1 MNWVRLWHDMPTD
14 PKWRVV
20 AKRSGR
26 PLTEVLAV
34 FTLMLT
40 NAGANATERGTLEN
54 WSDEDVAAALDMEA
68 EHVTAIRDA
77 MQGKTLDGEKLTG
90 WKKRQPNREDGS
102 AERAKAWRERYRT
115 QPNAEKR
122 PDTDP
127 NKTREESTPLPSEQV
142 AAREEVKAKK
152 FDLSGVGVGWG
163 SPEPSV
169 EAMRAV
175 ARKLNIGDPGPIV
188 EAYRTWPS
196 RPPRNRDAHFR
207 TAAVTIFGNFT
218 PAQRAA
224 CQPLAEPE
232 PAIPKS
238 TARPSPQLA
247 ALLAKGNRHAH

>member
-14 PKWRVV
+14 PKWRVI

-40 NAGANATERGTLEN
+40 NAGANATERGTLDN

-68 EHVTAIRDA
+68 EHVTAIRGA

-102 AERAKAWRERYRT
+102 AERAKAWRERNRT

-122 PDTDP
+122 PDTE
-127 NKTREESTPLPSEQV
+127 KTREESNPLPSEQV
-142 AAREEVKAKK
+142 AAREEVKANK
-152 FDLSGVGVGWG
+152 FDLGGVGVGLG
-163 SPEPSV
+163 GDPSV
-169 EAMRAV
+169 EARREV
-175 ARKLNIGDPGPIV
+175 ARLLNIGDPGPV
-188 EAYRTWPS
+188 LEAYRRWPPSKRS
-196 RPPRNRDAHFR
+196 RSPDAHFR
-207 TAAVTIFGNFT
+207 RAAPTIFARLT
-218 PAQRAA
+218 EAERAA
-224 CQPLAEPE
+224 CLPLAELE
-232 PAIPKS
+232 PIPKS